1 MNNLL
6 AKISEY
12 QNALYEKTHENR
24 LIFNEE
30 EEINLGD
37 NISIKAICLGQEKNW
52 FVIAY
57 MIGFLDTEVPIR
69 LDVFNDSILL
79 QIIHI
84 LRKHI

>member
-12 QNALYEKTHENR
+12 QNALYEKIHENR

-30 EEINLGD
+30 EEIKLGD
-37 NISIKAICLGQEKNW
+37 NISIKAICLGQEKNL
-52 FVIAY
+52 FIITY
-57 MIGFLDTEVPIR
+57 TTGFLDIDIPIR

-79 QIIHI
+79 KIIHI

>member
-12 QNALYEKTHENR
+12 QNALYEKIHENR

-30 EEINLGD
+30 EEIKLGD
-37 NISIKAICLGQEKNW
+37 NISIKAMCLGQEKNW

>member
-1 MNNLL
+1 MDNLL

-12 QNALYEKTHENR
+12 QNALYEKTHES
-24 LIFNEE
+24 IFVFNDE
-30 EEINLGD
+30 EEIKLGD
-37 NISIKAICLGQEKNW
+37 NIFIKGICLDQEKNW

-57 MIGFLDTEVPIR
+57 MIGFLDTEIPIR
-69 LDVFNDSILL
+69 LDVFNESILL

>member
-6 AKISEY
+6 TKISEY
-12 QNALYEKTHENR
+12 QNALYEKIHENR

-30 EEINLGD
+30 EEIKLGD
-37 NISIKAICLGQEKNW
+37 NISIKAICLDQEKNL
-52 FVIAY
+52 FIINY
-57 MIGFLDTEVPIR
+57 TTGFFGAEISIR

-79 QIIHI
+79 QIVHI

>member
-1 MNNLL
+1 MDNLL

-12 QNALYEKTHENR
+12 QNALYEKTHES
-24 LIFNEE
+24 IFVFNDE
-30 EEINLGD
+30 EEIQLGD
-37 NISIKAICLGQEKNW
+37 NIFIKAICLDKEKNL
-52 FVIAY
+52 FIINY
-57 MIGFLDTEVPIR
+57 TTGFFGAEIPIR

>member
-1 MNNLL
+1 MDNLL

-12 QNALYEKTHENR
+12 QNALYEKIHENR

-30 EEINLGD
+30 EEIKLGD
-37 NISIKAICLGQEKNW
+37 NIFIKAICLGQEKNW

>member
-30 EEINLGD
+30 EEIKLGD
-37 NISIKAICLGQEKNW
+37 NISIKAICLGQEKNL
-52 FVIAY
+52 FIITY
-57 MIGFLDTEVPIR
+57 TTGFLDIDIPIR

>member
-6 AKISEY
+6 NKISEY

-30 EEINLGD
+30 EEIKLGD
-37 NISIKAICLGQEKNW
+37 NISIKAICLGQEKNL
-52 FVIAY
+52 FIINY
-57 MIGFLDTEVPIR
+57 TTGFFGAEIPIR

-79 QIIHI
+79 QIVHI

>member
-30 EEINLGD
+30 EEIKLGD
-37 NISIKAICLGQEKNW
+37 NISIKAICLGQEKNL
-52 FVIAY
+52 FIINY
-57 MIGFLDTEVPIR
+57 TTGFFGTEIPIK
-69 LDVFNDSILL
+69 LEVFNDSILL

>member
-24 LIFNEE
+24 LIFNAE
-30 EEINLGD
+30 EEIKLGD
-37 NISIKAICLGQEKNW
+37 NISIKAMCLGQEKNW

>member
-6 AKISEY
+6 NKISEY
-12 QNALYEKTHENR
+12 QNALYEKTHKSR
-24 LIFNEE
+24 FVFNDE
-30 EEINLGD
+30 EEIKLGD

-57 MIGFLDTEVPIR
+57 MIGFLDTEIPIR

>member
-1 MNNLL
+1 MDNLL

-30 EEINLGD
+30 EEIKLGD
-37 NISIKAICLGQEKNW
+37 NISIKAICLGQEKNL
-52 FVIAY
+52 FIINY
-57 MIGFLDTEVPIR
+57 TTGFFGAEIPIR

>member
-30 EEINLGD
+30 EEIKLGD
-37 NISIKAICLGQEKNW
+37 NISIKAICLGQEKNL
-52 FVIAY
+52 FIITY
-57 MIGFLDTEVPIR
+57 MIGFLDTEIPIK

-79 QIIHI
+79 QIVHI
-84 LRKHI
+84 LRKHL

>member
-6 AKISEY
+6 NKISEY
-12 QNALYEKTHENR
+12 QNALYEKTHKSR
-24 LIFNEE
+24 FVFNDE
-30 EEINLGD
+30 EEIKLGD
-37 NISIKAICLGQEKNW
+37 NIFIKAICLDQEKNL
-52 FVIAY
+52 FIINY
-57 MIGFLDTEVPIR
+57 TTGFLDIEIPIK

>member
-6 AKISEY
+6 NKISEY
-12 QNALYEKTHENR
+12 QNALYEKTHKSR
-24 LIFNEE
+24 FVFNDEE
-30 EEINLGD
+30 ELQLDD
-37 NISIKAICLGQEKNW
+37 NKCIKAICLDQEKNL
-52 FVIAY
+52 FIINY
-57 MIGFLDTEVPIR
+57 TTGFFGAEIPIR

>member
-6 AKISEY
+6 NKISEY
-12 QNALYEKTHENR
+12 QNALYEKTHKSR
-24 LIFNEE
+24 FVFNDE
-30 EEINLGD
+30 EEIQLGD
-37 NISIKAICLGQEKNW
+37 NIFIKAICLDKEKNL
-52 FVIAY
+52 FIINY
-57 MIGFLDTEVPIR
+57 TTGFLDIEIPIR

>member
-6 AKISEY
+6 TKISEY
-12 QNALYEKTHENR
+12 QNALYEKTHES
-24 LIFNEE
+24 IFVFNEE
-30 EEINLGD
+30 EEIKLGD
-37 NISIKAICLGQEKNW
+37 NISIKAICLGQEKNL
-52 FVIAY
+52 FIITY
-57 MIGFLDTEVPIR
+57 TTGFLDIDIPIR

>member
-12 QNALYEKTHENR
+12 QNALYEKTHEN
-24 LIFNEE
+24 IFVFNEE
-30 EEINLGD
+30 EEIRLGD
-37 NISIKAICLGQEKNW
+37 NIFIKGICLEQEKNW
-52 FVIAY
+52 FVITY
-57 MIGFLDTEVPIR
+57 ITGFLDIDIPIR

>member
-1 MNNLL
+1 MDNLL

-12 QNALYEKTHENR
+12 QNALYEKIHENR

-30 EEINLGD
+30 EEIKLGD
-37 NISIKAICLGQEKNW
+37 NISIKAICLGQEKNL
-52 FVIAY
+52 FIINY
-57 MIGFLDTEVPIR
+57 TTGFFGAEIPIR

>member
-12 QNALYEKTHENR
+12 QNALYEKIHENR

-30 EEINLGD
+30 EEIKLGD
-37 NISIKAICLGQEKNW
+37 NIFIKAICLGQEKNL
-52 FVIAY
+52 FIITY
-57 MIGFLDTEVPIR
+57 TTGFLDIDIPIR
-69 LDVFNDSILL
+69 LGVFNDSILL

>member
-1 MNNLL
+1 MDNLL

-12 QNALYEKTHENR
+12 QNALYEKTHES
-24 LIFNEE
+24 IFVFNEE
-30 EEINLGD
+30 EEIRLGD
-37 NISIKAICLGQEKNW
+37 NIFIKGICLEKEKNW

-57 MIGFLDTEVPIR
+57 MIGFLDKEIPIK

>member
-12 QNALYEKTHENR
+12 QNALYEKIHENR

-30 EEINLGD
+30 EEIKLGD
-37 NISIKAICLGQEKNW
+37 NISIKAMCLGQEKNW

-57 MIGFLDTEVPIR
+57 MIGFLDTEIPIK

-79 QIIHI
+79 QIVHI
-84 LRKHI
+84 FRKHI

>member
-1 MNNLL
+1 MDKLL

-12 QNALYEKTHENR
+12 QNALYEKTHKSR
-24 LIFNEE
+24 FVFNDE
-30 EEINLGD
+30 EEIQLGD
-37 NISIKAICLGQEKNW
+37 NIFIKAICLGQEKNL
-52 FVIAY
+52 FIINYTA
-57 MIGFLDTEVPIR
+57 GFFGAEITIR

>member
-12 QNALYEKTHENR
+12 QNALYEKIHENR

-30 EEINLGD
+30 EEIKLGD
-37 NISIKAICLGQEKNW
+37 NIFIKAICLGQEKNL
-52 FVIAY
+52 FIITY
-57 MIGFLDTEVPIR
+57 TTGFLDIDIPIR

>member
-12 QNALYEKTHENR
+12 QNALYEKIHENR

-30 EEINLGD
+30 EEIKLGD
-37 NISIKAICLGQEKNW
+37 NISIKAICLGQEKNL
-52 FVIAY
+52 FIITY
-57 MIGFLDTEVPIR
+57 TTEFLDTEVPIR

>member
-24 LIFNEE
+24 LIFNDE
-30 EEINLGD
+30 EEIKLGD
-37 NISIKAICLGQEKNW
+37 NISIKAICLDQEKNW
-52 FVIAY
+52 FVITY
-57 MIGFLDTEVPIR
+57 TLGFFGTEIPIR

>member
-12 QNALYEKTHENR
+12 QHALYEKTHENR

-30 EEINLGD
+30 EEIKLGD
-37 NISIKAICLGQEKNW
+37 NIFIKAICLGQEKNW

-57 MIGFLDTEVPIR
+57 MIGFLDIEIPIK

-79 QIIHI
+79 KIIHI

>member
-1 MNNLL
+1 MDNLL

-30 EEINLGD
+30 EEIKLGD
-37 NISIKAICLGQEKNW
+37 NISIKAICLGQEKNL
-52 FVIAY
+52 FIITY
-57 MIGFLDTEVPIR
+57 TTGFLDIDIPIR

>member
-6 AKISEY
+6 NKISEY
-12 QNALYEKTHENR
+12 QNALYEKTHKSR
-24 LIFNEE
+24 FVFNDE
-30 EEINLGD
+30 EEIKLGD

-57 MIGFLDTEVPIR
+57 MAGFLGTEIPIK

-79 QIIHI
+79 KIIHI

>member
-12 QNALYEKTHENR
+12 QNALYEKIHENR

-30 EEINLGD
+30 EEIKLGD

-79 QIIHI
+79 QIVHI

>member
-6 AKISEY
+6 NKISEY
-12 QNALYEKTHENR
+12 QNALYEKTHKSR
-24 LIFNEE
+24 FVFNDG
-30 EEINLGD
+30 EEIQLGD
-37 NISIKAICLGQEKNW
+37 NIFIKAICLGQEKNW

-57 MIGFLDTEVPIR
+57 MIGLLDTEIPIG

>member
-6 AKISEY
+6 TKISEY
-12 QNALYEKTHENR
+12 QNALYEKTHES
-24 LIFNEE
+24 IFVFNEE
-30 EEINLGD
+30 DEIKLGD
-37 NISIKAICLGQEKNW
+37 NISIKAICLDQEKNW

-57 MIGFLDTEVPIR
+57 MIGFLDTEISIK

-79 QIIHI
+79 KIIHI

>member
-6 AKISEY
+6 TKISEY

-30 EEINLGD
+30 EEIKLGD
-37 NISIKAICLGQEKNW
+37 NISIKAICLGQEKNL
-52 FVIAY
+52 FIITY
-57 MIGFLDTEVPIR
+57 TTGFLDIDIPIK
-69 LDVFNDSILL
+69 LEVFNDSILL

>member
-6 AKISEY
+6 TKISEY
-12 QNALYEKTHENR
+12 QNALYEKIHENR

-30 EEINLGD
+30 EEIKLGD

-57 MIGFLDTEVPIR
+57 MAGFLDTEIPIR

>member
-6 AKISEY
+6 NKISEY
-12 QNALYEKTHENR
+12 QNALYEKTHKSR
-24 LIFNEE
+24 FVFNDE
-30 EEINLGD
+30 EEIKLGD
-37 NISIKAICLGQEKNW
+37 NISIKAICLGQEKNL

>member
-6 AKISEY
+6 NKISEY
-12 QNALYEKTHENR
+12 QNALYEKTHKSR
-24 LIFNEE
+24 FVFNDE
-30 EEINLGD
+30 EEIKLGD

-57 MIGFLDTEVPIR
+57 MAGFLDTEIPIR